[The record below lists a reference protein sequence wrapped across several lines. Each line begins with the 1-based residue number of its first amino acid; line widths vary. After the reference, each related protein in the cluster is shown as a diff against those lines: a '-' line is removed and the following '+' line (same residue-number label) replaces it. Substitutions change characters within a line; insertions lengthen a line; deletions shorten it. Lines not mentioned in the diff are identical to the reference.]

1 MSQSM
6 RSLARLLICLRQRH
20 DLDLSLAEYMDPQYF
35 DDIADA
41 TKELG
46 GCSMISAEGENVA
59 SFRTPSFPLKIG
71 LALEKRATLLKD
83 IGIKTKNDQ
92 FVKNGDL
99 FSQLYKLEWS
109 VKVAS
114 VSSRTQADNK
124 FNKVQLLP
132 LTVDLLKVREY
143 SHISIPNALKT
154 ALHESATL

>member
-1 MSQSM
+1 
-6 RSLARLLICLRQRH
+6 
-20 DLDLSLAEYMDPQYF
+20 MDPQYF

-71 LALEKRATLLKD
+71 LALEKRATLLK
-83 IGIKTKNDQ
+83 GIKTKNDQ